1 MLCYRWNRYGFP
13 EQRHAVAKHVWL
25 AGPSRLAVRFRFAG
39 RNRRERVRPFRV
51 ETADRDSPSNQETA
65 VKEHR
70 ARPRNWLLTAAKL
83 AIVGI
88 VLWAAGGTLWSGV
101 VTLWQDEWQV
111 RWGWVLLAGIIYLV
125 GLLPAGLF
133 WWRVLWVLGQRTR
146 FRDTMRAYYIGHLG
160 KYVPGKAMVVV
171 LRAGLVQPGGARM
184 SVAAAAVFFETLTM
198 MAVGAFWAAAILA
211 VWFRGH
217 WALCTVAIGLMLGAG
232 IPTLPPLFR
241 RLAKLARVAKSDPET
256 QRKLDDIGY
265 GTLAT
270 GWVMMTMSWSLLA
283 LSLWAT
289 LKAMGIEGI
298 DLVTDFPRYLASV
311 SLAMVAG
318 FLSLIPG
325 GLFVRDAILAEL
337 MEPYFQQ
344 VSTPLTA
351 NVTAGLSAVLLRI
364 VWLVAELV
372 ISSILF
378 FGFWPQGPIDT
389 D

>member
-1 MLCYRWNRYGFP
+1 MTQQP
-13 EQRHAVAKHVWL
+13 AKL
-25 AGPSRLAVRFRFAG
+25 KKRLLAVI
-39 RNRRERVRPFRV
+39 
-51 ETADRDSPSNQETA
+51 
-65 VKEHR
+65 
-70 ARPRNWLLTAAKL
+70 KL
-83 AIVGI
+83 AIIGV
-88 VLWAAGGTLWSGV
+88 VLWAVGDTLWEGL
-101 VTLWQDEWQV
+101 VTLCRDGWQM
-111 RWGWVLLAGIIYLV
+111 RWPWVILAGVIYLA

-146 FRDTMRAYYIGHLG
+146 FLDTMRAYYIGHLG

-171 LRAGLVQPGGARM
+171 LRAGLLQPGGARV

-217 WALCTVAIGLMLGAG
+217 WALCAVAIGLMLAAG
-232 IPTLPPLFR
+232 VPTLPPLFR

-270 GWVMMTMSWSLLA
+270 GWVMMTICWGMLA

-289 LKAMGIEGI
+289 LKAMGIEGLDVI
-298 DLVTDFPRYLASV
+298 LDFPRYVASV

-325 GLFVRDAILAEL
+325 GLFVRDGILAEL
-337 MEPYFQQ
+337 IEPYFQQ
-344 VSTPLTA
+344 VTTPLPA
-351 NVTAGLSAVLLRI
+351 DVTAGLSAVLLRI

-372 ISSILF
+372 ISGIVY
-378 FGFWPQGPIDT
+378 FGFRPRRPSDA

>member
-1 MLCYRWNRYGFP
+1 MTQHPPAL
-13 EQRHAVAKHVWL
+13 KKWL
-25 AGPSRLAVRFRFAG
+25 LLAV
-39 RNRRERVRPFRV
+39 
-51 ETADRDSPSNQETA
+51 
-65 VKEHR
+65 
-70 ARPRNWLLTAAKL
+70 KL
-83 AIVGI
+83 AIIGV
-88 VLWAAGGTLWSGV
+88 VLWAVGDTLWSGV
-101 VTLWQDEWQV
+101 VTLWTDGWQLH
-111 RWGWVLLAGIIYLV
+111 WPWVILAGAVYLL
-125 GLLPAGLF
+125 GLLPAGIF
-133 WWRVLWVLGQRTR
+133 WWRVLWVLGQKTR

-171 LRAGLVQPGGARM
+171 LRAGLLQPGGARL

-217 WALCTVAIGLMLGAG
+217 WTLCAVAIGLMLAAG

-241 RLAKLARVAKSDPET
+241 RLARLARVAKSDPET
-256 QRKLDDIGY
+256 QEKLDDIGF

-270 GWVMMTMSWSLLA
+270 GWGMMTICWAMLA

-289 LKAMGIEGI
+289 LKAMGIEGL
-298 DLVTDFPRYLASV
+298 DLIADFPRYLASV

-325 GLFVRDAILAEL
+325 GLFVRDGILAEL
-337 MEPYFQQ
+337 IEPYFSQ
-344 VSTPLTA
+344 VITPLPA
-351 NVTAGLSAVLLRI
+351 VVTAGLSAVLLRI

-372 ISSILF
+372 ISGIVY
-378 FGFWPQGPIDT
+378 FGFRPRRPNDT

>member
-1 MLCYRWNRYGFP
+1 LQETVVTQQP
-13 EQRHAVAKHVWL
+13 AKL
-25 AGPSRLAVRFRFAG
+25 KKRLLAVI
-39 RNRRERVRPFRV
+39 
-51 ETADRDSPSNQETA
+51 
-65 VKEHR
+65 
-70 ARPRNWLLTAAKL
+70 KL
-83 AIVGI
+83 AIIGV
-88 VLWAAGGTLWSGV
+88 VLWAVGDTLWSGLI
-101 VTLWQDEWQV
+101 TLGRDGWQM
-111 RWGWVLLAGIIYLV
+111 RWPWIFLAGIIYLV

-146 FRDTMRAYYIGHLG
+146 FLETMRAYYIGHLG

-171 LRAGLVQPGGARM
+171 LRAGLLQPGGARV
-184 SVAAAAVFFETLTM
+184 SVAAAAVFYETLTM

-217 WALCTVAIGLMLGAG
+217 WTLCAVAIGLMLAAG
-232 IPTLPPLFR
+232 VPTLPPLFR

-256 QRKLDDIGY
+256 QKRLDDIGY

-270 GWVMMTMSWSLLA
+270 GWVMMTICWGMLA

-289 LKAMGIEGI
+289 LKAMGIEGLDPI
-298 DLVTDFPRYLASV
+298 VDFPRYVASV

-325 GLFVRDAILAEL
+325 GLFVRDGILAEL
-337 MEPYFQQ
+337 IEPYFQL
-344 VSTPLTA
+344 VTTPLPA
-351 NVTAGLSAVLLRI
+351 DVTAGLSAVLLRI

-372 ISSILF
+372 ISGIVY
-378 FGFWPQGPIDT
+378 FGFRPQRPSDA

>member
-1 MLCYRWNRYGFP
+1 MTQQP
-13 EQRHAVAKHVWL
+13 AKLKKWL
-25 AGPSRLAVRFRFAG
+25 LAV
-39 RNRRERVRPFRV
+39 
-51 ETADRDSPSNQETA
+51 
-65 VKEHR
+65 
-70 ARPRNWLLTAAKL
+70 AKL
-83 AIVGI
+83 AIIGV
-88 VLWAAGGTLWSGV
+88 VLWAVGDTLWSGLI
-101 VTLWQDEWQV
+101 TLGRDGWQM
-111 RWGWVLLAGIIYLV
+111 RWPWILLAGVIYLA

-146 FRDTMRAYYIGHLG
+146 FLETMRAYYIGHLG

-171 LRAGLVQPGGARM
+171 LRAGLLQPGGARV

-217 WALCTVAIGLMLGAG
+217 WTLCAVAIGLMLAAG
-232 IPTLPPLFR
+232 VPTLPPLFR

-256 QRKLDDIGY
+256 QKRLDDIGY

-270 GWVMMTMSWSLLA
+270 GWVMMTICWGMLA

-289 LKAMGIEGI
+289 LKAMGIEGLDPI
-298 DLVTDFPRYLASV
+298 VDFPRYVASV

-325 GLFVRDAILAEL
+325 GLFVRDGILAEL
-337 MEPYFQQ
+337 IEPYFQL
-344 VSTPLTA
+344 VTTPLPA
-351 NVTAGLSAVLLRI
+351 DVTAGLSAVLLRI

-372 ISSILF
+372 ISGIVY
-378 FGFWPQGPIDT
+378 FGFRPQRPSDA

>member
-1 MLCYRWNRYGFP
+1 MTYL
-13 EQRHAVAKHVWL
+13 
-25 AGPSRLAVRFRFAG
+25 S
-39 RNRRERVRPFRV
+39 
-51 ETADRDSPSNQETA
+51 DRNQETRVSQQPA
-65 VKEHR
+65 NPKK
-70 ARPRNWLLTAAKL
+70 WLLVAAKL
-83 AIVGI
+83 AILGI
-88 VLWAAGGTLWSGV
+88 VLWAVGDTLKSGV
-101 VTLWQDEWQV
+101 VTLWQDGWQL
-111 RWGWVLLAGIIYLV
+111 RWPWILLAGVIYLV

-146 FRDTMRAYYIGHLG
+146 FLDTMRAYYIGHLG

-171 LRAGLVQPGGARM
+171 LRAGLLQPGGARV

-211 VWFRGH
+211 IWFRGH
-217 WALCTVAIGLMLGAG
+217 WMLCVVAIGLMLAAG
-232 IPTLPPLFR
+232 VPTLPPLFR

-256 QRKLDDIGY
+256 QKKLDDIGY

-270 GWVMMTMSWSLLA
+270 GWVMMTLSWGLLA
-283 LSLWAT
+283 LSFWAT
-289 LKAMGIEGI
+289 LKAMGIEGL
-298 DLVTDFPRYLASV
+298 DLLSDFPRYLASV

-337 MEPYFQQ
+337 IKPYFEQLA
-344 VSTPLTA
+344 TPLAADATA
-351 NVTAGLSAVLLRI
+351 VLSAVLLRI

-372 ISSILF
+372 ISVILY
-378 FGFWPQGPIDT
+378 FGLWPRRPNET

>member
-1 MLCYRWNRYGFP
+1 LQETVVTQQP
-13 EQRHAVAKHVWL
+13 AKLKKWL
-25 AGPSRLAVRFRFAG
+25 LAV
-39 RNRRERVRPFRV
+39 
-51 ETADRDSPSNQETA
+51 
-65 VKEHR
+65 
-70 ARPRNWLLTAAKL
+70 AKL
-83 AIVGI
+83 AIIGV
-88 VLWAAGGTLWSGV
+88 VLWAVGDTLWSGLI
-101 VTLWQDEWQV
+101 TLGRDGWQM
-111 RWGWVLLAGIIYLV
+111 RWPWVLLAGVIYLA

-146 FRDTMRAYYIGHLG
+146 FLETMRAYYIGHLG

-171 LRAGLVQPGGARM
+171 LRAGLLQPGGARV

-217 WALCTVAIGLMLGAG
+217 WTLCAVAIGLMLAAG
-232 IPTLPPLFR
+232 VPTLPPLFR

-256 QRKLDDIGY
+256 QKRLDDIGY

-270 GWVMMTMSWSLLA
+270 GWVMMTICWGMLA

-289 LKAMGIEGI
+289 LKAMGIEGLDPI
-298 DLVTDFPRYLASV
+298 VDFPRYVASV

-325 GLFVRDAILAEL
+325 GLFVRDGILAEL
-337 MEPYFQQ
+337 IEPYFQL
-344 VSTPLTA
+344 VTTPLPA
-351 NVTAGLSAVLLRI
+351 DVTAGLSAVLLRI

-372 ISSILF
+372 ISGIVY
-378 FGFWPQGPIDT
+378 FGFRPHRPSDA

>member
-1 MLCYRWNRYGFP
+1 MTQ
-13 EQRHAVAKHVWL
+13 QRAELQK
-25 AGPSRLAVRFRFAG
+25 
-39 RNRRERVRPFRV
+39 
-51 ETADRDSPSNQETA
+51 
-65 VKEHR
+65 
-70 ARPRNWLLTAAKL
+70 WLLGAAKL

-88 VLWAAGGTLWSGV
+88 VLWAVGNTLWRGL
-101 VTLWQDEWQV
+101 VTLCTDGWHL
-111 RWGWVLLAGIIYLV
+111 RWHWIIFAGAVYLV
-125 GLLPAGLF
+125 GLLPAGVF
-133 WWRVLWVLGQRTR
+133 WWRVLWVLGQRTG

-171 LRAGLVQPGGARM
+171 LRAGLLQPGGARV

-217 WALCTVAIGLMLGAG
+217 WTLCVVAVGLMLAAG

-241 RLAKLARVAKSDPET
+241 RLARLARVAKSDPET
-256 QRKLDDIGY
+256 QKKLDDIGF

-270 GWVMMTMSWSLLA
+270 GWVMMTICWGMLA

-289 LKAMGIEGI
+289 LKAMGIEGL
-298 DLVTDFPRYLASV
+298 DLVTDFPRYVASV

-325 GLFVRDAILAEL
+325 GLFVRDGILAEL
-337 MEPYFQQ
+337 IEPYFSQ
-344 VSTPLTA
+344 VTTPLPA
-351 NVTAGLSAVLLRI
+351 DVTAGLSAVLLRI

-372 ISSILF
+372 ISGIVY
-378 FGFWPQGPIDT
+378 FGFRPRGPNARD
-389 D
+389 

>member
-1 MLCYRWNRYGFP
+1 VTQQP
-13 EQRHAVAKHVWL
+13 AKLKKWL
-25 AGPSRLAVRFRFAG
+25 LAV
-39 RNRRERVRPFRV
+39 
-51 ETADRDSPSNQETA
+51 
-65 VKEHR
+65 
-70 ARPRNWLLTAAKL
+70 AKL
-83 AIVGI
+83 AIIGV
-88 VLWAAGGTLWSGV
+88 VLWAVGDTLWSGLI
-101 VTLWQDEWQV
+101 TLGRDGWQL
-111 RWGWVLLAGIIYLV
+111 RWAWVLLAGIIYLV

-146 FRDTMRAYYIGHLG
+146 FLDTMRAYYIGHLG

-171 LRAGLVQPGGARM
+171 LRAGLLQPGGARV

-217 WALCTVAIGLMLGAG
+217 WTLCAVAIGLMLAAG
-232 IPTLPPLFR
+232 VPTFPPLFR

-256 QRKLDDIGY
+256 QKRLDDIGY

-270 GWVMMTMSWSLLA
+270 GWVMMTICWGMLA

-289 LKAMGIEGI
+289 LKAMGIEGLDVI
-298 DLVTDFPRYLASV
+298 LDFPRYVASV

-325 GLFVRDAILAEL
+325 GLFVRDGILAEL
-337 MEPYFQQ
+337 IEPYFQQ
-344 VSTPLTA
+344 VTTPLPA
-351 NVTAGLSAVLLRI
+351 DVTAGLSAVLLRI

-372 ISSILF
+372 ISGIVY
-378 FGFWPQGPIDT
+378 FGFRPRRPSDA

>member
-1 MLCYRWNRYGFP
+1 MEERSISLTGKG
-13 EQRHAVAKHVWL
+13 VD
-25 AGPSRLAVRFRFAG
+25 
-39 RNRRERVRPFRV
+39 RNPLI
-51 ETADRDSPSNQETA
+51 QETA
-65 VKEHR
+65 VTQTPPNTKK
-70 ARPRNWLLTAAKL
+70 WLLVAAKI

-88 VLWAAGGTLWSGV
+88 VLWAVGDTLLSGV
-101 VTLWQDEWQV
+101 VTLWQDGWQL
-111 RWGWVLLAGIIYLV
+111 RWPWVLFAGFIYLL

-146 FRDTMRAYYIGHLG
+146 FLDTMRAYYIGHLG

-171 LRAGLVQPGGARM
+171 LRAGLLQPGGARV
-184 SVAAAAVFFETLTM
+184 SVAAAAVFYETLTM

-217 WALCTVAIGLMLGAG
+217 WTLCAVAVGLMLAAG

-256 QRKLDDIGY
+256 QKKLDDIGY

-270 GWVMMTMSWSLLA
+270 GWLMMTVCWGMLA

-289 LKAMGIEGI
+289 LKAMGIEGL
-298 DLVTDFPRYLASV
+298 DLVADFPRYLASV

-325 GLFVRDAILAEL
+325 GLFVRDVILAEL
-337 MEPYFQQ
+337 IEPYFQQ
-344 VSTPLTA
+344 ISTPVSA
-351 NVTAGLSAVLLRI
+351 AVTAGVSAVLLRI

-372 ISSILF
+372 ISGIVY
-378 FGFWPQGPIDT
+378 FGLGPRGPIDS